1 MIGDANERVSID
13 EVGSHITKEMVT
25 SSFFT
30 QSTNDVD
37 SYKHSITSLK
47 FNHNLMQIIDQRMM
61 VEYVNNDKDPI
72 YDIVAE
78 IMSPKSTHQSI
89 VKTIKAV
96 YPDTLRQSLD
106 SKLDDMFVPSIVQML
121 QPKTESKISQ
131 LYTFIKQKLSNST
144 LS

>member
-1 MIGDANERVSID
+1 MNFAIRDTEWVVECTLQIKIYAKIERYLNTYCDLLNLMIGDANERVSID

-96 YPDTLRQSLD
+96 YPDTLR
-106 SKLDDMFVPSIVQML
+106 
-121 QPKTESKISQ
+121 
-131 LYTFIKQKLSNST
+131 
-144 LS
+144 